1 MKLKL
6 NNMAK
11 EKDLLKLEKEIRI
24 KMMGIKSGKV
34 TPAESGIGKLI
45 NLMKSLDESLYNE
58 IMIEYKVIL
67 ATIKR

>member
-1 MKLKL
+1 MKLKR

-24 KMMGIKSGKV
+24 KMMVIKSGKV

-45 NLMKSLDESLYNE
+45 NLMKSIDEPLYNE
-58 IMIEYKVIL
+58 IMIEYKGIL
-67 ATIKR
+67 ATIKK

>member
-1 MKLKL
+1 MKLKR

-34 TPAESGIGKLI
+34 TPGESGIGKLI
-45 NLMKSLDESLYNE
+45 NLMKSIDEPLYNE
-58 IMIEYKVIL
+58 IMIEYKGIL
-67 ATIKR
+67 ATITK

>member
-1 MKLKL
+1 
-6 NNMAK
+6 MAK

-24 KMMGIKSGKV
+24 KMMGIKSAKT
-34 TPAESGIGKLI
+34 TPAESGIGKII

-58 IMIEYKVIL
+58 IMIEYKEIL

>member
-1 MKLKL
+1 
-6 NNMAK
+6 
-11 EKDLLKLEKEIRI
+11 
-24 KMMGIKSGKV
+24 MMGIKSAKT